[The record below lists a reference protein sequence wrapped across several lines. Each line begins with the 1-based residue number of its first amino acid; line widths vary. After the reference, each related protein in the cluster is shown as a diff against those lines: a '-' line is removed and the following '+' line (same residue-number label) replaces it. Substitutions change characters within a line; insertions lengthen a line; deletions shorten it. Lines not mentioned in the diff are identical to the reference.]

1 VSDERND
8 AGQFTAPEEQ
18 SYGLPG
24 IESEAGY
31 VPMNPGHDLEPE
43 EFADAREATDA
54 MLEQQ
59 QAETEA
65 MVYYNKDTGERLNDD
80 IREGAVHTVTLN
92 QAADDLLTYE
102 SAVVDGR
109 AASISQDF
117 AAEVDDLRA
126 RYLKENPDAANDLGI
141 DPPKPEAVPNNNK
154 SANEGAQLTPDGL
167 DPEVAKAL
175 EHPQVRQAIEE
186 QIGEATKVREGY
198 SQAINTADAMTRAT
212 FMSEI
217 PELSGLEPA
226 QFEQGLAML
235 QQVDPP
241 RFQKAMNLLGRF
253 HQIQTAQQ
261 QHHQY
266 QAHVERQNF
275 ERQAIKEDA
284 RLEAMIANED
294 PARVKAVKAEVP
306 AYFTEVLGLDRNTL
320 RNLYHNPVFRSAEA
334 QRMLFDAISY
344 RVMMKGPKAVAAR
357 SLPTVQRPGVAQ
369 PRMAPGTAD
378 LQRAS
383 AAFDRDPSVKN
394 AGRLMEAR
402 SRAKG

>member
-1 VSDERND
+1 MDQDRND
-8 AGQFTAPEEQ
+8 AGEFVSSSAEPLTGLASEEARFGYTAMPEPQLEE
-18 SYGLPG
+18 
-24 IESEAGY
+24 IEYAT
-31 VPMNPGHDLEPE
+31 
-43 EFADAREATDA
+43 AREAADA
-54 MLEQQ
+54 LAEQEQ
-59 QAETEA
+59 SEPTPIIYHDLQ
-65 MVYYNKDTGERLNDD
+65 TGERADEN
-80 IREGAVHTVTLN
+80 ETVTLER
-92 QAADDLLTYE
+92 ASRDLASHEALA
-102 SAVVDGR
+102 SDSR

-117 AAEVDDLRA
+117 ASEVDELRA
-126 RYLKENPDAANDLGI
+126 RYLKENPDAAQDLGI
-141 DPPKPEAVPNNNK
+141 DRPQESAIQDKTLK
-154 SANEGAQLTPDGL
+154 SGELNPAQLTPDGL

-175 EHPQVRQAIEE
+175 QLPQVRQAIEE

-306 AYFTEVLGLDRNTL
+306 AYFAELGLDRNQL
-320 RNLYHNPVFRSAEA
+320 HSLYYNPVFRSAEA
-334 QRMLFDAISY
+334 QKMMFDAISY
-344 RVMMKGPKAVAAR
+344 RNMQKAARATPSR
-357 SLPTVQRPGVAQ
+357 SLPTVQRPGVA
-369 PRMAPGTAD
+369 PARMAAGTAD

-383 AAFDRDPSVKN
+383 AAFDRDPSLKN